1 MKKLK
6 KKYFYLIFSILFV
19 FLFVGIVGV
28 SYSFLTTTVKEKQ
41 YVMYTGNLEVEYQ
54 RKTDT
59 INLENTYPM
68 TNEQGL
74 ATTPYE
80 FKVTNTGN
88 VTAKY
93 QIRLE
98 LDESIQNQVPF
109 NNIKMSFEKDN
120 QGYSDS
126 FLLSNLDTLFYKLSI
141 T

>member
-6 KKYFYLIFSILFV
+6 KKYFYLIFSILIV
-19 FLFVGIVGV
+19 FLFLGIVGV
-28 SYSFLTTTVKEKQ
+28 SYSFLTTTSKGKQ
-41 YVMYTGNLEVEYQ
+41 YVMYTGNLEVDYQ
-54 RKTDT
+54 KKTDA

-74 ATTPYE
+74 TTVPYE

-98 LDESIQNQVPF
+98 LNENIQNQVPL
-109 NNIKMSFEKDN
+109 NNIKMSFAKDN
-120 QGYSDS
+120 QGYLDT
-126 FLLSNLDTLFYKLSI
+126 FLLSNLDTLFLLS
-141 T
+141 

>member
-19 FLFVGIVGV
+19 FLFLGIVGV
-28 SYSFLTTTVKEKQ
+28 SYSYLTTTAKGKQ
-41 YVMYTGNLEVEYQ
+41 YVMYTGNLEVEYKK
-54 RKTDT
+54 KTDT
-59 INLENTYPM
+59 IHMENAYPM
-68 TNEQGL
+68 TNQQGL
-74 ATTPYE
+74 ETTPYE
-80 FKVTNTGN
+80 FTVTNTGN

-98 LDESIQNQVPF
+98 LDKSIQNQVPL

-126 FLLSNLDTLFYKLSI
+126 FLLSNLNTLFLLN
-141 T
+141 